1 MKKNKSIILNLIKD
15 DLLNTQLIDGLNNI
29 GLDAGNYY
37 LNISESFFALMD
49 FGNYDQETKLYND
62 YFDFAEEAVAAKQ
75 LKTPKQLNATALEV
89 YDKLLLEQERRK
101 LKQLLATKPKR
112 TNKNM

>member
-1 MKKNKSIILNLIKD
+1 MKPEKQKKLILSLIKD
-15 DLLNTQLIDGLNNI
+15 DLMNTQLIDGLNNI
-29 GLDAGNYY
+29 GLDAGKYY

-62 YFDFAEEAVAAKQ
+62 YFDFAEEAVATN
-75 LKTPKQLNATALEV
+75 LFKTSEQLNAIALDV
-89 YDKLLLEQERRK
+89 YNKLLLEQEKRK

-112 TNKNM
+112 ENK

>member
-1 MKKNKSIILNLIKD
+1 MKQNKNIILSLIKD
-15 DLLNTQLIDGLNNI
+15 DLMNTQLIDGLNNI

-62 YFDFAEEAVAAKQ
+62 YFDFAEQAIATNRF
-75 LKTPKQLNATALEV
+75 KTPEQIDALALEV
-89 YDKLLLEQERRK
+89 YNKLLLEKEKRK
-101 LKQLLATKPKR
+101 LKKLLKTK
-112 TNKNM
+112 